1 MYIMVASVNQSYE
14 LINSPQPSN
23 LIGFIKWSYYISPL
37 GYFFDYELHKRTRE
51 LTSLLWENS

>member
-1 MYIMVASVNQSYE
+1 MVASVNQSYE
-14 LINSPQPSN
+14 LINRPQPSN